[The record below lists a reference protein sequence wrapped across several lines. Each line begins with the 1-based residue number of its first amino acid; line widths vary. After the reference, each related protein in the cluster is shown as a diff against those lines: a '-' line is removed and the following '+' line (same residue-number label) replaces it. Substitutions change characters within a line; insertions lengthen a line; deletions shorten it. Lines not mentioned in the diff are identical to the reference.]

1 MSRWFQYGIQS
12 IAAGLAALLLTGTL
26 HLLTPACA
34 MPIRDVTPPVACA
47 TMPDIQAHP
56 NAPTSEPVPC
66 CNEEQPLLSTRQ
78 PVSSCCNALGTA
90 KSRLPVSTPRPLRP
104 DRARPCARKARL
116 PCCNA
121 LGTAKSRLPVSTPR
135 PLRAPA
141 ASPILTVTPP
151 VPLHVQFAVLL
162 I

>member
-1 MSRWFQYGIQS
+1 MRRWFRYGIQGV
-12 IAAGLAALLLTGTL
+12 AAGLAALLLTGAF
-26 HLLTPACA
+26 HLLTPVCT

-56 NAPTSEPVPC
+56 NAPTCTTSEPVPC

-78 PVSSCCNALGTA
+78 PVSS
-90 KSRLPVSTPRPLRP
+90 
-104 DRARPCARKARL
+104 
-116 PCCNA
+116 CCNA

>member
-56 NAPTSEPVPC
+56 NAPTCTTSEPVPC

-90 KSRLPVSTPRPLRP
+90 KSRLPL
-104 DRARPCARKARL
+104 
-116 PCCNA
+116 
-121 LGTAKSRLPVSTPR
+121 STPR

-141 ASPILTVTPP
+141 ASPILTVTSP